1 MIYKLTRT
9 NVGQSNPVRL
19 KESTHGGARIFYL
32 FIIFLEGE

>member
-19 KESTHGGARIFYL
+19 KESTHGGARIYL